1 VTAYSTGHDVGVSVA
16 IVKTW
21 NAFQLNI
28 FASGEGQQKMIE
40 PYYDD
45 SRPGTPRRDA
55 LENKIVKED
64 HE

>member
-1 VTAYSTGHDVGVSVA
+1 M
-16 IVKTW
+16 
-21 NAFQLNI
+21 N
-28 FASGEGQQKMIE
+28 E